1 MVTAEYID
9 KLMNE
14 IIAGAVVSGADV
26 DIADWV
32 YDLKLLANLAE
43 EGL

>member
-1 MVTAEYID
+1 MVDAEYID
-9 KLMNE
+9 KLMND
-14 IIAGAVVSGADV
+14 IIAGAVASGADV

-43 EGL
+43 DGL